1 MAFPKEKN
9 EGTAHLSLNCSICV
23 CPYSV
28 KENDTERQGTAR
40 NDTGIKSTQDRLKM
54 NKQPEQ
60 IFKTPNK
67 AGRPKGS
74 PNKRTVIREALQE
87 TFADGEKGFW
97 LAVATQ
103 AAGGD
108 LQAMA
113 MLADRLYPKMKPQ
126 GETITLSKPLDGS
139 LADNARTILELVAGG
154 EIAPDTAKELLSA
167 LADVGKIIEVS
178 ELQKRLE
185 RLEAIHE
192 QKHTTK
198 R

>member
-1 MAFPKEKN
+1 
-9 EGTAHLSLNCSICV
+9 
-23 CPYSV
+23 
-28 KENDTERQGTAR
+28 
-40 NDTGIKSTQDRLKM
+40 M
-54 NKQPEQ
+54 NKQQ
-60 IFKTPNK
+60 KKKLLNDTPINK

-74 PNKRTVIREALQE
+74 PNKRTLVRQALEQTYPE
-87 TFADGEKGFW
+87 GEQGFW
-97 LAVATQ
+97 LSVANM

-126 GETITLSKPLDGS
+126 GETITLSRPLDGS

-154 EIAPDTAKELLSA
+154 EIAPDTAKELLNA

-192 QKHTTK
+192 QKHTAQ

>member
-1 MAFPKEKN
+1 
-9 EGTAHLSLNCSICV
+9 
-23 CPYSV
+23 
-28 KENDTERQGTAR
+28 
-40 NDTGIKSTQDRLKM
+40 M
-54 NKQPEQ
+54 NKQQEN
-60 IFKTPNK
+60 KLLNDTPINK

-74 PNKRTVIREALQE
+74 PNKRTLVRQALEQTYPE
-87 TFADGEKGFW
+87 GEQGFW
-97 LAVATQ
+97 LSVANM

-126 GETITLSKPLDGS
+126 GETITLSRPLDGS

-167 LADVGKIIEVS
+167 LADIGKIIEVT

-185 RLEAIHE
+185 RLEAAHE
-192 QKHTTK
+192 QKHTTQ

>member
-1 MAFPKEKN
+1 MN
-9 EGTAHLSLNCSICV
+9 
-23 CPYSV
+23 
-28 KENDTERQGTAR
+28 
-40 NDTGIKSTQDRLKM
+40 
-54 NKQPEQ
+54 NKQPKQ
-60 IFKTPNK
+60 IQSPNRI
-67 AGRPKGS
+67 GRPPGS
-74 PNKRTVIREALQE
+74 KNRRTIIREAMRK
-87 TFADGEKGFW
+87 AYPDGEAGFW
-97 LAVATQ
+97 AAVVEQAKGGDMQAVA
-103 AAGGD
+103 
-108 LQAMA
+108 MV
-113 MLADRLYPKMKPQ
+113 ADRLVPKMRPQ

-192 QKHTTK
+192 QKHTAQ